1 MTKWTRSFEKPYEN
15 STIFFSTFVHNY
27 SITPCRIFPCNVS
40 KKRNVIPS
48 KKTSHGNKK
57 FHRHNLIF
65 HAKKSHHVFSNL
77 NFRVQLF
84 HLLSLAKYSRVMFR
98 REKALQFIGM
108 KFMKP
113 HILSPNNL
121 NFQRVKISWIS
132 KYRCFT
138 VKTIFHSNFSS

>member
-1 MTKWTRSFEKPYEN
+1 MTKRTRSFEKPYEN

-57 FHRHNLIF
+57 FHRHNSIF
-65 HAKKSHHVFSNL
+65 LAKKFHHVFSNL

-98 REKALQFIGM
+98 REKRKG
-108 KFMKP
+108 
-113 HILSPNNL
+113 
-121 NFQRVKISWIS
+121 V
-132 KYRCFT
+132 
-138 VKTIFHSNFSS
+138 TIHWNEIHEASYSLPQQP

>member
-1 MTKWTRSFEKPYEN
+1 MTKRTRSFEKPYEN

-27 SITPCRIFPCNVS
+27 PLLLAGYFRVMFR
-40 KKRNVIPS
+40 KKKVIPS

-65 HAKKSHHVFSNL
+65 HAKKFHHVFSNL

-98 REKALQFIGM
+98 REKRKG
-108 KFMKP
+108 
-113 HILSPNNL
+113 
-121 NFQRVKISWIS
+121 V
-132 KYRCFT
+132 
-138 VKTIFHSNFSS
+138 TIHWNEIHEASYSLPQQP